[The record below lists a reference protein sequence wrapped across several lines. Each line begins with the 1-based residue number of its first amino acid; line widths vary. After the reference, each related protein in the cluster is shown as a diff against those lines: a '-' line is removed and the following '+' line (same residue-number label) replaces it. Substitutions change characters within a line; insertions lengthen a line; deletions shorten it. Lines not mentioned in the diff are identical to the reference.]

1 MTIASFRSTGEFL
14 SDEVRLYGE
23 CRGVESGATD
33 HLGAW
38 SYERCPS
45 KAVLPQGKADSIPD
59 LLPVTKTFSPCQGN
73 CLRDTRIREST
84 YQPPLTQ

>member
-14 SDEVRLYGE
+14 SDEVRLYRE
-23 CRGVESGATD
+23 VRVMESVATD

-45 KAVLPQGKADSIPD
+45 KVVVPQGKADSIPD
-59 LLPVTKTFSPCQGN
+59 LLSVTKTFSSC
-73 CLRDTRIREST
+73 
-84 YQPPLTQ
+84 